1 MMKVAVSVDGKKV
14 SAHFGRCEKY
24 VIFEEN
30 NGKEVARKEVP
41 NPGHEP
47 FFLPKFLSE
56 KGVKRIIT
64 CGIGPRA
71 AGLFGELGIEVVAGV
86 DGDVDKVISKYLS
99 GELKGGAPVC
109 QHTH

>member
-1 MMKVAVSVDGKKV
+1 MKVAVSVDGNRV

-24 VIFEEN
+24 VIFEKKD
-30 NGKEVARKEVP
+30 GKEIARKEIP

-47 FFLPKFLSE
+47 FYLPKFLSE
-56 KGVKRIIT
+56 KGVKKIIT
-64 CGIGPRA
+64 CGIGPKA

-86 DGDVDKVISKYLS
+86 EGNVDETIGKYLE
-99 GELKGGAPVC
+99 GKLKGGAPVC